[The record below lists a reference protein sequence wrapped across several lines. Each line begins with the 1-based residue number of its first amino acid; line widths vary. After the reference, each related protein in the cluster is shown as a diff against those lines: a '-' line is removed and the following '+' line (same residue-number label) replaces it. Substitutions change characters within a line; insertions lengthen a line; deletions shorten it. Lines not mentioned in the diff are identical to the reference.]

1 SAPTMTVCVVETP
14 PPGDGFLT
22 LIWSA
27 VGPERLELGRYASNF
42 VDPRYVVT
50 SGELP
55 RDALEFGRKLQ
66 PDNCTSVEPLPTWT
80 TFGVTL
86 ESVGEGLDT
95 RGSYNSAVWVGPI
108 ASTLLVWSKT
118 AKGLERASFIKSTN
132 DQVPVATSNISVLS

>member
-1 SAPTMTVCVVETP
+1 LCVVETP

-55 RDALEFGRKLQ
+55 RDALEVGRKLE
-66 PDNCTSVEPLPTWT
+66 PDNCTAVEPLPTGT
-80 TFGVTL
+80 TFGVTR

-95 RGSYNSAVWVGPI
+95 RGSYNSAVCVGPI

-118 AKGLERASFIKSTN
+118 AKGLERGSFINANN
-132 DQVPVATSNISVLS
+132 DQVPLARSNL